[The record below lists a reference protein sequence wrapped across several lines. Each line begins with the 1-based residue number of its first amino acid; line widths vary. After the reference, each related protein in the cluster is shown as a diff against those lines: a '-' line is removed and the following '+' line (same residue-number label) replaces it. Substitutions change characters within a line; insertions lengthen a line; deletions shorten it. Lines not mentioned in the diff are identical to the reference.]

1 MRIVTEVRHEETFTF
16 TPDGEPPVT
25 IRSGKLREWLLAN
38 AMHKVIEITFPEQT
52 LDEIVQ
58 QHGLEQPRLDSMT
71 LLEASE
77 PVIVGLWPGGTHVL
91 IDGPPPLVLG
101 QAGRHKTE
109 GLGGSHRNLDAIPL

>member
-91 IDGPPPLVLG
+91 IDGATAASFGPSRAS
-101 QAGRHKTE
+101 Q
-109 GLGGSHRNLDAIPL
+109 N